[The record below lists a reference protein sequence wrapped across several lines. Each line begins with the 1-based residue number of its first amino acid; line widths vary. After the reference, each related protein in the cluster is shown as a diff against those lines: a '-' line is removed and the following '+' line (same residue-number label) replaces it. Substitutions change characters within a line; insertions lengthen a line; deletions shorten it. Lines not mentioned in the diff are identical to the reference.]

1 MSAPGAVSAWAGRA
15 SRSRLASGLLVLVLG
30 GCVETHDG
38 DGILAEETRT
48 VTGFERV
55 SVRGSLDVALEQGD
69 FAVAVRIDQNLIS
82 RVSTRIDGRTLL
94 VRFDGGNL
102 GDHLPGPNVS
112 ISLPRLSDVELNGTG
127 RLVAS
132 GFEGEEPASVELSGS
147 GELSWSGSTDTLD
160 VVLNGSGNLTVAGE
174 ADSAEYYLA
183 GAGTLDAREL
193 TAEAANIEVEGPGSI
208 QATVDGRV
216 DASVN
221 GSGTIELYGDVTQGT
236 WTETQEGSITEE

>member
-1 MSAPGAVSAWAGRA
+1 MSATQSAARARHA
-15 SRSRLASGLLVLVLG
+15 SRWQLASGLLVLA
-30 GCVETHDG
+30 GCVETYDG
-38 DGILAEETRT
+38 NGILAEEART
-48 VTGFERV
+48 PTGFERV
-55 SVRGSLDVALEQGD
+55 SVRGAIDIELQQGD

-82 RVSTRIDGRTLL
+82 RLTTRVDGRTLL
-94 VRFDGGNL
+94 VRFEGGNL

-112 ISLPRLSDVELNGTG
+112 VTLPKLSDVELNGSG

-147 GELSWSGSTDTLD
+147 GELNWSGSTDALD
-160 VVLNGSGNLTVAGE
+160 VVLNGSGNLTVTGE
-174 ADSAEYYLA
+174 AERAEYYLA

-221 GSGTIELYGDVTQGT
+221 GSGTIELYGDVTRGD
-236 WTETQEGSITEE
+236 WTETEEGSITEE

>member
-1 MSAPGAVSAWAGRA
+1 MIGAGGVAAWARMSA
-15 SRSRLASGLLVLVLG
+15 LCLTSGLALG

-38 DGILAEETRT
+38 NGILAEEART
-48 VTGFERV
+48 LTGFDRV
-55 SVRGSLDVALEQGD
+55 SVRGALDIELEQGD

-82 RVSTRIDGRTLL
+82 RVTTRLDGRTLL
-94 VRFDGGNL
+94 IRFEGGNL

-112 ISLPRLSDVELNGTG
+112 VNLPLLSDVELNGSG

-147 GELSWSGSTDTLD
+147 GELSWSGSSDALD

-174 ADSAEYYLA
+174 AENAEYYLA

-193 TAEAANIEVEGPGSI
+193 TAQAASIEVEGVGSV

-221 GSGTIELYGDVTQGT
+221 GSGTIELYGDVTRGT